1 MPYKDKEARKLYHR
15 EYNRTYMREWRQ
27 NNLEI
32 AKTRETA
39 WRNNNPRKR
48 LLNCT
53 KQSAKL
59 KGLEHNITEEDLEL
73 PILCPLLGIPID
85 YTAGNGKTM
94 LKPSVD
100 RINPTLG
107 YIKGNVE
114 LMSSLANTMKSKATP
129 EQLVFFAK
137 EILKRYG

>member
-1 MPYKDKEARKLYHR
+1 MPYKDKETKKLYHR

-27 NNLEI
+27 SNIEI
-32 AKTRETA
+32 ARTRETN
-39 WRNNNPRKR
+39 WRNSNPKKR
-48 LLNCT
+48 LINCT
-53 KQSAKL
+53 RQTAKL
-59 KGLEHNITEEDLEL
+59 KGLDHNITENDLEL
-73 PILCPLLGIPID
+73 PTLCPLLGIPID

-100 RINPTLG
+100 RINPELG

-129 EQLVFFAK
+129 EQLVFFAR

>member
-1 MPYKDKEARKLYHR
+1 MPYKNKEAKKLYHR

-27 NNLEI
+27 NNLEK
-32 AKTRETA
+32 AKARETT
-39 WRNNNPRKR
+39 WRNNNPKKR
-48 LLNCT
+48 LIICT

-59 KGLEHNITEEDLEL
+59 KGLEHNITEDDLEL
-73 PILCPLLGIPID
+73 PELCPLLGIPID
-85 YTAGNGKTM
+85 YSAGNGKTM

-100 RINPTLG
+100 RINPELG
-107 YIKGNVE
+107 YVKGNVE
-114 LMSSLANTMKSKATP
+114 LVSSLANTMKSKATP